1 MFVLSL
7 SLPIQTWLSI
17 KLSWLRTHSLNKSI
31 FFFFIINAFSVATI
45 WTPNEQVWNHL
56 ESGFGIRG
64 NLKLLTP
71 SFSERRN
78 ITAHSGIPNGLV
90 ASHFPPRWPGSF
102 FINDFHHETIVI
114 SASGDGPRAHKS
126 SFSSKSTN
134 IQTPLLPVTVEVYSQ
149 PWCQFCLQWPLQLD
163 GVTLVCVPHCHRNTH
178 QNLRQTANELMLAS
192 RSRPSSSVH
201 PQFPHQPTCAWN
213 RVTTQRAAGTVSPC
227 TFCPQRLLGEPVPN

>member
-17 KLSWLRTHSLNKSI
+17 KLSWLWTHSLNKSI

-78 ITAHSGIPNGLV
+78 ITAHSQM
-90 ASHFPPRWPGSF
+90 ASWPLTSHRAGQALYLLM
-102 FINDFHHETIVI
+102 I
-114 SASGDGPRAHKS
+114 STTK
-126 SFSSKSTN
+126 
-134 IQTPLLPVTVEVYSQ
+134 PLLSQLLVMAQEHTNHPFPARAPISKRLCFQWQSRFIHSHDASSVYSGL
-149 PWCQFCLQWPLQLD
+149 C
-163 GVTLVCVPHCHRNTH
+163 
-178 QNLRQTANELMLAS
+178 S
-192 RSRPSSSVH
+192 
-201 PQFPHQPTCAWN
+201 
-213 RVTTQRAAGTVSPC
+213 
-227 TFCPQRLLGEPVPN
+227 